1 MRFLLT
7 SLVCSSLIVSAIH
20 VNAQTPFYQGKTIT
34 LVIGSAPGGT
44 ADLRTKPIALFLRKH
59 IPGNPTIVMDYMPGG
74 GSRKAA
80 NHIYN
85 VARRDGLTIGRM
97 SSSIVPNAVL
107 GELGVQYDLDKLVY
121 LGAAE
126 SAVHNIFLSRKK
138 AGLDSLDTLRSSS
151 RLRIGTNPV
160 GHTIYIMSRVF
171 AYLIGLK
178 DPQFIPAYDG
188 PELDLALLRGEVDA
202 QAAVSSTVNREW
214 IEKTLVNFHAVL
226 EIPKGRS
233 YPGFTHLPELESFVK
248 SDTEV
253 KLLGMVRAFRQVG
266 APIILPPGTPPE
278 RIEILREAVRRM
290 FNDPDFHKEY
300 KKLTG
305 DDATPLLPEE
315 QERVIRELPRERAI
329 VELYK
334 VFVGGGPLPSRS

>member
-1 MRFLLT
+1 M
-7 SLVCSSLIVSAIH
+7 
-20 VNAQTPFYQGKTIT
+20 
-34 LVIGSAPGGT
+34 GSAPGGT
-44 ADLRTKPIALFLRKH
+44 ADLRTKPIAAFLTKH
-59 IPGNPTIVMDYMPGG
+59 IPGNPTIVMEYMPGG
-74 GSRKAA
+74 GSRKAT

-107 GELGVQYDLDKLVY
+107 GEVGVQYDLDKLIY

-126 SAVHNIFLSRKK
+126 SAVHNIFFSRKE
-138 AGLDSLDTLRSSS
+138 AGLDSLDALRSSS

-188 PELDLALLRGEVDA
+188 PELDLALRRGEVDA
-202 QAAVSSTVNREW
+202 QAAVSSTLNREW
-214 IEKTLVNFHAVL
+214 VAKKLVNFHAVL
-226 EIPKGRS
+226 EVPKGRS
-233 YPGFTHLPELESFVK
+233 YPGFTNLPELESLVK
-248 SDTEV
+248 TEKEV

-278 RIEILREAVRRM
+278 RIELLREAVRKM
-290 FNDPDFHKEY
+290 FKDPDFHKEY

-315 QERVIRELPRERAI
+315 QERVIRDLPREREI
-329 VELYK
+329 VELFK
-334 VFVGGGPLPSRS
+334 MFVGGAPLPRRS